1 MALNKMFVN
10 MRLWRDRS
18 NQMNAASRLLEVI
31 KDLSEPV
38 LAEVVD
44 FAEFL
49 RDKQRHAQTTANDE
63 SLLSLAGG
71 LEHSK
76 CFTGD
81 LVALQTRMRDEWN

>member
-1 MALNKMFVN
+1 
-10 MRLWRDRS
+10 
-18 NQMNAASRLLEVI
+18 MNAASRLFEAI
-31 KDLSEPV
+31 KGLSEPV

-49 RDKQRHAQTTANDE
+49 RERQHPPQINSTDE

-81 LVALQTRMRDEWN
+81 LVALQARMRDEWH

>member
-1 MALNKMFVN
+1 
-10 MRLWRDRS
+10 
-18 NQMNAASRLLEVI
+18 MNAASRLFEAI
-31 KDLSEPV
+31 KGLSEPV

-49 RDKQRHAQTTANDE
+49 RTRQQPPQINPPDE

-81 LVALQTRMRDEWN
+81 LVALQAKMRDEWQ

>member
-1 MALNKMFVN
+1 
-10 MRLWRDRS
+10 
-18 NQMNAASRLLEVI
+18 MNATSRLFEVI

-49 RDKQRHAQTTANDE
+49 RDKQQHTQATTNDE

-71 LEHSK
+71 LEHSR

>member
-1 MALNKMFVN
+1 
-10 MRLWRDRS
+10 
-18 NQMNAASRLLEVI
+18 MNATSRLFEVI

-49 RDKQRHAQTTANDE
+49 RDKQRHAQTTLKE
-63 SLLSLAGG
+63 EPLLDLAGG

-81 LVALQTRMRDEWN
+81 LLALQIRMRDEWN